1 MLCAVILHT
10 ASQVEIGD
18 STLSALTEVVS
29 QQDYWSI
36 YRVVRQALRFGQ
48 YEQVPKLIGKLT
60 DQVLKIR
67 QVNIG
72 VSYFLIWSY
81 PPLYRRF
88 KIILLGHS
96 SEL

>member
-10 ASQVEIGD
+10 ASQVEMGV

-48 YEQVPKLIGKLT
+48 YELVPKLIGKLT
-60 DQVLKIR
+60 DQVVIIG
-67 QVNIG
+67 QVNVG
-72 VSYFLIWSY
+72 VIYLWIWSY
-81 PPLYRRF
+81 PPVYCRYL
-88 KIILLGHS
+88 K
-96 SEL
+96 